1 MTAEECIVL
10 CCAVLCRA
18 VWHSGASGISL
29 PKITHSHSQLSCWKL
44 PKWQESQNRVSTS
57 TELSSEQALSTQR
70 PHTVTSLAQAAS
82 CRPDSEID
90 TNTHTHSL
98 SPSLSLFPHSARFA
112 HCPLSC
118 SSLSLFSFASRP
130 SSPLLQVIAITSTH
144 YHTRVCNNA
153 FYHQNTS
160 TPNTAVLSRFCTA
173 IALVLFYD
181 ASRLQSPPTTS
192 ASV

>member
-18 VWHSGASGISL
+18 VWHSGANGDL
-29 PKITHSHSQLSCWKL
+29 LTKDHSFTLATLLLETAKVA
-44 PKWQESQNRVSTS
+44 ESQNRVSTS
-57 TELSSEQALSTQR
+57 TQLSSEQALSTQR